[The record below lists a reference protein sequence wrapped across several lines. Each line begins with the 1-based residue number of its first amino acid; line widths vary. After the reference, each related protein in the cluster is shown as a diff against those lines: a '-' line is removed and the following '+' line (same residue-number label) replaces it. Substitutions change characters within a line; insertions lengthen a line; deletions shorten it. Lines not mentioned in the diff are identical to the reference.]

1 MKASPKYMTK
11 LIPKVEQAIWGEFSS
26 YKNVKAYILRFQEIY
41 DEFNGYANFDIV
53 YKDGGQDI
61 DLSSTLFG
69 IKDDE
74 LIFKIA
80 LDIGVVVPDL
90 IYSIPEIKGILA
102 SGYEVAHTTFENAL
116 KKVIDEPNTSICCAN
131 SALESI
137 IKHICED
144 KSVTKCNQNH
154 TLYKLTT
161 HLLKEFKY
169 FPDKKLND
177 NIKNIGSSL
186 LSIAQSIETIRSNHT
201 DVSHGKISE
210 DYIIDDEIYAKFL
223 INAVSTVGLF
233 LLNYY
238 EKKYKPSGN
247 IEPEFKEGDIPF

>member
-1 MKASPKYMTK
+1 MRASPKYMTQ
-11 LIPKVEQAIWGEFSS
+11 LIPKVEQAIWKEFSS
-26 YKNVKAYILRFQEIY
+26 YKNVKAYILRFQEVY
-41 DEFNGYANFDIV
+41 DEFNGYTNFDIV
-53 YKDGGQDI
+53 YKDGDQDI

-69 IKDDE
+69 VKDDE

-80 LDIGVVVPDL
+80 LDIGVEVPDL

-102 SGYEVAHTTFENAL
+102 SGYEVAHTTFENAF

-144 KSVTKCNQNH
+144 KSISGCNQNH

-161 HLLKEFKY
+161 HILKEFKY

-186 LSIAQSIETIRSNHT
+186 LSIAQSIETIRNNHT
-201 DVSHGKISE
+201 DVSHGKISD
-210 DYIIDDEIYAKFL
+210 DYIIGDELYAKFV

-238 EKKYKPSGN
+238 EKKYKPIVN
-247 IEPEFKEGDIPF
+247 TKQDFNEDDIPF

>member
-1 MKASPKYMTK
+1 MRVSPKFIVK
-11 LIPKVEQAIWGEFSS
+11 LIPEIAKAIWDEFES
-26 YKNVKAYILRFQEIY
+26 YKNVKAYILRFQEVY
-41 DEFNGYANFDIV
+41 DELNGYANFDIV
-53 YKDGGQDI
+53 YKDNGEDI
-61 DLSSTLFG
+61 DLLSTLFG

-80 LDIGVVVPDL
+80 VDIGIEIPGL
-90 IYSIPEIKGILA
+90 IYSIPEIKGILV
-102 SGYEVAHTTFENAL
+102 SDYEVAHVTFENAL

-144 KSVTKCNQNH
+144 ESIASCNQKN
-154 TLYKLTT
+154 TLYDLTQ

-169 FPDKKLND
+169 FPDPSLNK

-186 LSIAQSIETIRSNHT
+186 LNIAQNIEAIRSNHT
-201 DVSHGKISE
+201 DVSHGKNSE
-210 DYIIDDEIYAKFL
+210 AYIIDDQLYAKFI

-238 EKKYKPSGN
+238 EKKYKTEHELNSD
-247 IEPEFKEGDIPF
+247 DIPF